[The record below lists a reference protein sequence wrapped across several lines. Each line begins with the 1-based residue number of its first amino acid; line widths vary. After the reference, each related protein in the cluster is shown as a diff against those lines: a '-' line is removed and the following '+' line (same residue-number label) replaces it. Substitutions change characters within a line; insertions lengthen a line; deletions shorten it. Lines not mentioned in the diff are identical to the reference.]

1 MKTLSMIRFSLAL
14 GLLVSPLATGCGA
27 PEGCDTFAE
36 HLADVLAK
44 EQGGTVPADVREKM
58 VKKTTEACAA
68 QPPSKDALDCAM
80 KADSSKAMKAC
91 EGGEE
96 AKSE

>member
-1 MKTLSMIRFSLAL
+1 MKTLSTIRFAL
-14 GLLVSPLATGCGA
+14 GFGLLATPFASGCGA
-27 PEGCDTFAE
+27 PEGCDKFAQ

-44 EQGGTVPADVREKM
+44 EQGGSVPADVREKM
-58 VKKTTEACAA
+58 IKKTTEACAA
-68 QPPSKDALDCAM
+68 QPPDKAALECALA
-80 KADSSKAMKAC
+80 ADSSKAMKAC